1 LMKDDETRE
10 IVIASYDPR
19 WPQLYIG
26 EALRLSSVLGEQV
39 ASIHHVGGTS
49 VHGMCA
55 RPVID
60 ILVEVRDFEGIE
72 RYHPP
77 MRAYGYMPL
86 AEASTKTVHVFF
98 RENEEGI
105 RTHKILLVREGDDDV
120 RRLVLLR
127 NFLAE
132 NPEEAKEYCA
142 LKEELARRY
151 GDDPEKYEQGKADYI
166 VRIQEKLDE

>member
-1 LMKDDETRE
+1 M
-10 IVIASYDPR
+10 APYDPH

-39 ASIHHVGGTS
+39 ASIHHVGSTS
-49 VHGMCA
+49 VPGMCA

-60 ILVEVRDFEGIE
+60 ILVEVRDFEGVE
-72 RYHPP
+72 RYYPP

-86 AEASTKTVHVFF
+86 AQASTETVHFFF

-105 RTHKILLVREGDDDV
+105 RTHNIYLVREGEDDA

-127 NFLAE
+127 NFLVE

-151 GDDPEKYEQGKADYI
+151 GDDPKKYEQGKADYI
-166 VRIQEKLDE
+166 VRVQEKLDE